1 MSAPRSFRPNPAW
14 WELIRIEG
22 RQLTAFRFDI
32 IFSIIAFSM
41 QLYVT
46 RAVWE
51 AVYAGR
57 SEVDGV
63 TAHTLLVYLT
73 ISALGN
79 WFLPNR
85 AGWVIQERVLSGD
98 IALDLVRPFHFLKQ
112 VFAQSVGM
120 KFATVPLLVVFVP
133 AAVVV
138 GSLDPASPPHLLLYF
153 ASFGLAFLVKTLIDM
168 HLGLLAFWV
177 QQVNGIRAMVGV
189 MTGFLSGALIPL
201 WLMPDSVRWVFRLLP
216 FQALAFLPAS
226 IYSGQ
231 VTGIDAL
238 QPLAIQLL
246 WISILFMTAR
256 WLWHKAQERIVI
268 HGG

>member
-1 MSAPRSFRPNPAW
+1 M
-14 WELIRIEG
+14 IRIEA
-22 RQLTAFRFDI
+22 RQFTAFRFDI
-32 IFSIIAFSM
+32 IFAVIAFAV

-57 SEVDGV
+57 KEVDGV

-73 ISALGN
+73 ISAVGD

-85 AGWVIQERVLSGD
+85 VGWTIQERVLSGD
-98 IALDLVRPFHFLKQ
+98 IALDLVRPFHYLKQ
-112 VFAQSVGM
+112 VFAQAVGSGIS
-120 KFATVPLLVVFVP
+120 FLPLLLLFVP
-133 AAVVV
+133 AGMIV
-138 GSLDPASPPHLLLYF
+138 GSLDPPAPPYVSLYLV
-153 ASFGLAFLVKTLIDM
+153 SFSLAFVVKFQINLL
-168 HLGLLAFWV
+168 LGLLAFWM
-177 QQVNGIRAMVGV
+177 QHVNGIRAMVSV
-189 MTGFLSGALIPL
+189 STGFLSGALIPL
-201 WLMPDSVRWVFRLLP
+201 WLMPDGVRWVFQLLP

-231 VTGIDAL
+231 VTGADAL

-246 WISILFMTAR
+246 WIGILFLTAR
-256 WLWHKAQERIVI
+256 WTWRKAQERIVI

>member
-1 MSAPRSFRPNPAW
+1 MNRALAIRPNPAW
-14 WELIRIEG
+14 WELIRVEA
-22 RQLTAFRFDI
+22 RQLTAFRMDV
-32 IFSIIAFSM
+32 AFSLVAFGM
-41 QLYVT
+41 QLYVV
-46 RAVWE
+46 RAIWE
-51 AVYAGR
+51 AVYGGRTEVAGI
-57 SEVDGV
+57 

-73 ISALGN
+73 ISSLGS

-98 IALDLVRPFHFLKQ
+98 IALDLVRPFHYLKQ
-112 VFAQSVGM
+112 VFAQSVGA
-120 KFATVPLLVVFVP
+120 KLATVPLLVVFVP
-133 AAVVV
+133 AAIIV
-138 GSLDPASPPHLLLYF
+138 GSLDPPSLPSLLLYVV
-153 ASFGLAFLVKTLIDM
+153 SFGLAFLVKSLIDM

-189 MTGFLSGALIPL
+189 ATGFLSGALIPL
-201 WLMPDSVRWVFRLLP
+201 WLMPDGVRWVFQLLP

-231 VTGIDAL
+231 VAGLDAL

-246 WISILFMTAR
+246 WVGILFMTAR
-256 WLWHKAQERIVI
+256 WMWRKAQDRIVI